1 MTRIALVVAYL
12 ASIATAVVL
21 LNASTE
27 NSLLA
32 FVIWAPTSVILGWG
46 TGQLGFAL
54 LAFLA
59 MPFSVLFGH
68 PNHSP
73 ESEPPLVLWSVG
85 FYALISASLIF
96 SAALMRSVVDSRRHQ
111 RSS

>member
-21 LNASTE
+21 LNATGN
-27 NSLLA
+27 NSLGFA
-32 FVIWAPTSVILGWG
+32 IWALASVILGWG
-46 TGQLGFAL
+46 TGQLGFSL

-59 MPFSVLFGH
+59 MPFSVPFGH

>member
-1 MTRIALVVAYL
+1 MTRIALVVTYL
-12 ASIATAVVL
+12 ASVATAVVL
-21 LNASTE
+21 LNATG
-27 NSLLA
+27 NNLLA
-32 FVIWAPTSVILGWG
+32 FAIWAIASVILGWG
-46 TGQLGFAL
+46 TGQIGFAL

-59 MPFSVLFGH
+59 MPFSIPFGH

-85 FYALISASLIF
+85 FYALISASLVF
-96 SAALMRSVVDSRRHQ
+96 STALMRSVVDSRRHQ